1 MTTRQLPPHPSDSA
15 PIVNLVRADIRTH
28 CGQQVTAMY
37 ETSAAQTDKGIKRYG
52 RVLTVDTP
60 VDMARYA
67 CEEACDLAIYLRCK
81 AEQCDGP
88 ERLRW
93 LNLYRTALMLWSDV
107 EAMTA
112 EDGNGR
118 AKQDA
123 D

>member
-1 MTTRQLPPHPSDSA
+1 MTTKQIPRHPDDPA
-15 PIVNLVRADIRTH
+15 PITDLVRADIRTH

-60 VDMARYA
+60 ADMARYA

-81 AEQCDGP
+81 AQQCDGP
-88 ERLRW
+88 GRLRW
-93 LNLYRTALMLWSDV
+93 LILYGKALALWSDV

-112 EDGNGR
+112 EEGNGR
-118 AKQDA
+118 AKQDT